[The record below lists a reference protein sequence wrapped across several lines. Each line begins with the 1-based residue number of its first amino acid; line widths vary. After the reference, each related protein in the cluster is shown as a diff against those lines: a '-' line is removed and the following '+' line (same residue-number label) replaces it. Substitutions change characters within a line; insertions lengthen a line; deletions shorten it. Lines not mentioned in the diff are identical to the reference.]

1 MKKYILIA
9 GANGTGKSTLYRSMD
24 CLKGM
29 PRVNTDEI
37 VRQIGTWEN
46 ANDLLQ
52 AGKIA
57 IRMIKSYFEEGIS
70 FNQETTLCGQSIMNN
85 IEKAKSL
92 DIILNCITL
101 G

>member
-37 VRQIGTWEN
+37 
-46 ANDLLQ
+46 
-52 AGKIA
+52 
-57 IRMIKSYFEEGIS
+57 
-70 FNQETTLCGQSIMNN
+70 QSQSGVPHP
-85 IEKAKSL
+85 EFS
-92 DIILNCITL
+92 
-101 G
+101 